1 MTKVAY
7 LALPTSAFTT
17 LQKKVFPVYFQLQSL
32 LLVATALTYPPTSV
46 LALFRAPLDAGL
58 LVFAGATALA
68 NLAKYG
74 PATTAAMIAR
84 THQGGCP
91 VSPPHLIL
99 FL

>member
-46 LALFRAPLDAGL
+46 LALFRAQRQRRPRE
-58 LVFAGATALA
+58 TALSGA
-68 NLAKYG
+68 SQPGLPRGPVPHAPPGHLA
-74 PATTAAMIAR
+74 R
-84 THQGGCP
+84 
-91 VSPPHLIL
+91 VSSAH
-99 FL
+99 

>member
-17 LQKKVFPVYFQLQSL
+17 LQKKVFPIYFQLQSL
-32 LLVATALTYPPTSV
+32 LLLATALTYPPASV
-46 LALFRAPLDAGL
+46 LALARVPLDAGL
-58 LVFAGATALA
+58 LAFAGATALA

-84 THQGGCP
+84 THQGEQRILS
-91 VSPPHLIL
+91 SPSRIG
-99 FL
+99 